1 MTTDKATFLK
11 LIQEHKGIIVKI
23 SNSYCSDKSDRDDL
37 AQEIVFNLW
46 KSFKNYKADYKFS
59 TWMYRVALNVA
70 ISFYR
75 KEKRALP
82 FTSYS
87 DNLMVYADDSEVPEE
102 MDAKITQLQNLM
114 KELKELD
121 KSLLL
126 LYLEGKSYT
135 EIAEIIGLSE
145 SNVGTKLNRL
155 KAYLKSKFSN
165 Q

>member
-1 MTTDKATFLK
+1 MTKDKETFLK
-11 LIQEHKGIIVKI
+11 LLQQHKGIIIKI

-46 KSFKNYKADYKFS
+46 KAFKDYKPDYKFS

-82 FTSYS
+82 YTAYS
-87 DNLMVYADDSEVPEE
+87 DNLMVYADENDTMEE
-102 MDAKITQLQNLM
+102 MDGKINQLQQFM

-121 KSLLL
+121 RSILL
-126 LYLEGKSYT
+126 LYLEGKSYI
-135 EIAEIIGLSE
+135 EIAEIIGISE
-145 SNVGTKLNRL
+145 SNIGTRLNRL
-155 KAYLKSKFSN
+155 KSYLKSKFLN
-165 Q
+165 K